1 MYQHCDVASKD
12 IIKHKITFICSI
24 RVKFK
29 YLDSNNC
36 NGNIKTILLYGLG
49 QGVGRGVGLPTPRVD
64 KLAAVYHT

>member
-1 MYQHCDVASKD
+1 MIYTFEKAL
-12 IIKHKITFICSI
+12 KIPI
-24 RVKFK
+24 KFK

-64 KLAAVYHT
+64 KLAAVCHT